1 MLILSSKQVLSEDKV
16 GVTPLL
22 SSKSH
27 LPEDIPGVKPPSS
40 SKNRLPEDKPHNE
53 VQPGMTMNIKVRN
66 DVNQQLPSQTRKKLP
81 PEILVMS
88 DWE

>member
-1 MLILSSKQVLSEDKV
+1 MFILSSKQVLSEDKV

-53 VQPGMTMNIKVRN
+53 VQPEMTMNIKVRN
-66 DVNQQLPSQTRKKLP
+66 DVNQQLPAQTRKKLP
-81 PEILVMS
+81 PEILEMS

>member
-1 MLILSSKQVLSEDKV
+1 MFILSSKQVLSEDKA
-16 GVTPLL
+16 GVKPLL

-53 VQPGMTMNIKVRN
+53 VQPGMTMNIKARN
-66 DVNQQLPSQTRKKLP
+66 DVNQQLPFQTRKKLP

>member
-1 MLILSSKQVLSEDKV
+1 MFILSSKQVLSEDKV

-40 SKNRLPEDKPHNE
+40 SKSRLPEDKTHNE
-53 VQPGMTMNIKVRN
+53 VQPGMTMDIKVRN
-66 DVNQQLPSQTRKKLP
+66 DDEHQS
-81 PEILVMS
+81 PE
-88 DWE
+88 

>member
-1 MLILSSKQVLSEDKV
+1 MLILSSKQVLSEDKA
-16 GVTPLL
+16 GVKPLL

-27 LPEDIPGVKPPSS
+27 LA
-40 SKNRLPEDKPHNE
+40 EDKTHNE

-66 DVNQQLPSQTRKKLP
+66 DVNQQLPFQTRKKLP
-81 PEILVMS
+81 PEILEMS